1 MTLVAILVRPARPRA
16 HMLLLLGRLY
26 GGGVWRVWREGEGGG
41 TKPLLFLLQS
51 REATPIASKGRED
64 AGQGRSQQLSQR
76 MTFCAPTIFLCIRLR
91 LEYRLKFG
99 RHVKAEV

>member
-26 GGGVWRVWREGEGGG
+26 GGGVWGVWRAGEGGG

-51 REATPIASKGRED
+51 REATPIASKGKDER
-64 AGQGRSQQLSQR
+64 GRRARTLSIVV
-76 MTFCAPTIFLCIRLR
+76 TKNDILYSSNFSL
-91 LEYRLKFG
+91 
-99 RHVKAEV
+99 